1 MKGRGVII
9 PPFLFI
15 MVPVIFT
22 TFKGFLRDK
31 VFHGIMAVSALFL
44 VIPSVSAISLRQY
57 TEMSISLS
65 LSLVSFIL
73 LLLAVFLGGTTLWR
87 DIERRFTFSV
97 LGLPIS
103 RSQYLLG
110 RFIGIVL
117 CIMLSTA
124 VLSVCAFVVI
134 KLVSGGYPP
143 DRPVRWLNIMLALT
157 FDMLKYILLVA
168 LAFLFSS
175 LSTSFFLPV
184 FGAISFFWIGT
195 VSQQVYNYLYS
206 PLSQGLSPFYKYAA
220 GVLYYLIPNFTAFDL
235 KSQAIYSLD
244 ISVSGLGLTTGYFIT
259 VTSIIL
265 TIACHIFSRRELQ

>member
-1 MKGRGVII
+1 LFL
-9 PPFLFI
+9 PFLFI

-22 TFKGFLRDK
+22 TFNGFLRDK

-103 RSQYLLG
+103 RSGYLLG
-110 RFIGIVL
+110 RFFGIVL

-124 VLSVCAFVVI
+124 VLGGCALVVI
-134 KLVSGGYPP
+134 KLVSTGYPP

-184 FGAISFFWIGT
+184 FGTISFFWIGT
-195 VSQQVYNYLYS
+195 VSQQVYNYIYS
-206 PLSQGLSPFYKYAA
+206 PLSEGLNLFYKYAA
-220 GVLYYLIPNFTAFDL
+220 AALYYLIPNFTTFDL

-244 ISVSGLGLTTGYFIT
+244 ISLSGLGLTTGYFIT
-259 VTSIIL
+259 VTAIIL
-265 TIACHIFSRRELQ
+265 TITCHIFSRRELQ